1 MKKEIESRE
10 ARVRST
16 TNRKLA
22 QS

>member
-1 MKKEIESRE
+1 MKKETESRE